1 MNISQKVNGKV
12 HLIDLASSD
21 KALNTKKPNDPNESS
36 KISVNLSIL
45 ALGIIDRNNSR
56 YLKLS
61 NIYNINYY

>member
-1 MNISQKVNGKV
+1 MNISQTVNGKV

-45 ALGIIDRNNSR
+45 ALGIDRNTG

-61 NIYNINYY
+61 NIYII